1 LKRNIK
7 KGTMKTRNF
16 LTTLVFIFS
25 AIMVSEASNTIE
37 KNAITMYPTIAEKN
51 VLIAKE
57 AVSHSETDSYILDE
71 WIAERNSWEQEG
83 TESESNSEMAE
94 VVSLEDWI
102 HSRDNWETEGVES
115 AAHPTLHA
123 TTVLEEWISDR
134 DNWEQTG
141 SEVSEQHAQNATTF
155 LEEWIKSRDNWEQK

>member
-1 LKRNIK
+1 
-7 KGTMKTRNF
+7 MKTRNF

-37 KNAITMYPTIAEKN
+37 KSAITMYSTIADKN

-57 AVSHSETDSYILDE
+57 TVSHSATDSYILDG

-83 TESESNSEMAE
+83 TELVNNAEIAE
-94 VVSLEDWI
+94 VVSLENWI
-102 HSRDNWETEGVES
+102 QSRDNWETEGVES
-115 AAHPTLHA
+115 AAHPALYT

-141 SEVSEQHAQNATTF
+141 SEVSEQGVQNVTSI
-155 LEEWIKSRDNWEQK
+155 LEEWINSRDNWEQK